1 MDQIFYKTI
10 TNDYMAII
18 NYGNPLANL
27 DNFLLS
33 TNDASDVINGFGGND
48 TVSYIN
54 ATSAVNVKLSITG
67 FQNTGGSG
75 SDRLISIENLRG
87 SNLDDTLGGNAGNNV
102 LDGGLGDDTVTYSH
116 ASAGV
121 TVSLSIVGVAQ
132 VTGGAGSDTLLNF
145 ENLIGSNF
153 NDTLSGNSG
162 NNLLN
167 GGSGTDT
174 VSYSN
179 ASAAVTVSLSSP
191 GPQATGGAGIDTLL
205 GFENIKGSNFNDRLS
220 GDAGDNTILAAAGN
234 DTLLGTLG
242 NDVLDGEAGADTA
255 DYSALGGPV
264 TLAAFG
270 ELRKDGFGVDKLV
283 KVETIIGSS
292 GFGDTI
298 DHSGIGSPGSG
309 SPASGT
315 NTDLSAFT
323 TSVVGT
329 PPLPL
334 SFTVRNF
341 ENVIGSDFAD
351 SITGD
356 LFNNLLSGGAGDDMI
371 MGLSGNDV
379 LLGEGGNDILSGGL
393 GNDFL
398 EGGEGADIL
407 FDNAG
412 SDIFNYVSAK
422 DSQVG
427 ALRDVITGFATGVGG
442 DLLGLA
448 EIDANTLTA
457 VDDSFTSLIL
467 SSTFTANQQLRY
479 TISGGILNLFGNI
492 DANNATAEFQIQI
505 NGLTSGITFTNI
517 IA

>member
-1 MDQIFYKTI
+1 MDQNFYKTI
-10 TNDYMAII
+10 TRDYMAFI
-18 NYGNPLANL
+18 NYGNPLAGL
-27 DNFLLS
+27 DNILLS
-33 TNDASDVINGFGGND
+33 TNDAFDVINGFGGND
-48 TVSYIN
+48 TASYVN

-75 SDRLISIENLRG
+75 FDRLISIENLRG
-87 SNLDDTLGGNAGNNV
+87 SNFDDTLGGSSGNNV
-102 LDGGLGDDTVTYSH
+102 LDGGLGNDTVTYGH
-116 ASAGV
+116 ATAGV
-121 TVSLSIVGVAQ
+121 SVSLSIVGVAQ
-132 VTGGAGSDTLLNF
+132 VTGGAGIDTLLNF

-167 GGSGTDT
+167 GGSGIDT
-174 VSYSN
+174 VSYGN
-179 ASAAVTVSLSSP
+179 ASAAVTISLSIS

-205 GFENIKGSNFNDRLS
+205 GFENITGSNFNDRLS
-220 GDAGDNTILAAAGN
+220 GDAGNNTILAAAGN
-234 DTLLGTLG
+234 DTLIGTFG

-255 DYSALGGPV
+255 DYSDLGGPV
-264 TLAAFG
+264 TLGAFG
-270 ELRKDGFGVDKLV
+270 ELRKDAFGVDKLV

-309 SPASGT
+309 SPATGT

-341 ENVIGSDFAD
+341 ENVIGSNFAD

-371 MGLSGNDV
+371 MGLSG
-379 LLGEGGNDILSGGL
+379 GL
-393 GNDFL
+393 GNDFI
-398 EGGEGADIL
+398 EGGEGADTL

-412 SDIFNYVSAK
+412 VDIFNYVSAK

-457 VDDSFTSLIL
+457 IDDSFTSLIV

-479 TISGGILNLFGNI
+479 TISGATLNLFGNI
-492 DANNATAEFQIQI
+492 DGNNATAEFQIQI
-505 NGLTSGITFTNI
+505 NGLASGISFTNI